1 MSIKDFLDD
10 NDLSRTNTRLS
21 PAWSGPDTTP
31 ARMAYRARL
40 NCWILRILC
49 GHGGMPLYCEP
60 GASRMG
66 VVADVLHIPA
76 LADIGSKV
84 VEVQNALA
92 AAFEVAHAHLD
103 HECVTLPVQDCAMMK
118 TINWLAESAGLDE
131 IETEIFEFASATR
144 VFRPLRLATTTWG
157 ELALADLPQA
167 FSSIL
172 NRPLH
177 AVEAALQRNSR
188 LLTCGLVTLYTHG
201 DVALERLLK
210 VPRVLGQRIPMQ
222 TGQPEL
228 ILSHLVVPLQDPTLS
243 LQDFHYMQDST
254 QLALAW
260 LAGALEPPKVLEDQ
274 KASTFQAFL
283 DLDPHADCPP
293 VPLKRCGTH
302 LLVTGA
308 PGLGK
313 TEWVRA
319 LLAECGGM
327 RTVAAMELVVMGED
341 GLVLISETN

>member
-222 TGQPEL
+222 TGQP
-228 ILSHLVVPLQDPTLS
+228 
-243 LQDFHYMQDST
+243 
-254 QLALAW
+254 
-260 LAGALEPPKVLEDQ
+260 
-274 KASTFQAFL
+274 
-283 DLDPHADCPP
+283 
-293 VPLKRCGTH
+293 
-302 LLVTGA
+302 
-308 PGLGK
+308 
-313 TEWVRA
+313 
-319 LLAECGGM
+319 
-327 RTVAAMELVVMGED
+327 
-341 GLVLISETN
+341 